1 MIWVCHPTGNEF
13 VRALLTACERTGADY
28 RFYTTLGR
36 PRGRGGRLLRRREYP
51 LEARRL
57 RTRPLRELVRL
68 LASRLGWR
76 GLVAP
81 GTGWAGVDAVYGD
94 FDRSVARGL
103 RAAGGTVTA
112 VHAYEDGAREIFE
125 AAAALGVRRSYELPI
140 AYWETSRRIL
150 TEEAARLPA
159 WEPTLGATRDSAEK
173 CARKTREAELADV
186 IVCPSAFVCDSLPA
200 AWRGKAVLAPFG
212 SPPAAPPPADPPPP
226 RPPGGPLR
234 VLFAGSLSQRK
245 GLADLF
251 AALRLLPRGLAEL
264 VLLGAPCAPPEF
276 YRREYPE
283 FTYLETRPHPE
294 VLAAM
299 RTCDVLCL
307 PSLVEGRALVVQEAM
322 SQGLPVII
330 TPPTGAADL
339 VADGRNGFVVPV
351 RAPAAIAEKLA
362 WLAEHRAELP
372 ELGRAAQQAAA
383 RLTWTAYAAI
393 VLAAVQGPGGQ
404 AAAG

>member
-1 MIWVCHPTGNEF
+1 MIWISHPTGNEF
-13 VRALLTACERTGADY
+13 VRALLAACERGGED
-28 RFYTTLGR
+28 FLFHTTVGR
-36 PRGRGGRLLRRREYP
+36 PRGRGGRLLGRREYP
-51 LEARRL
+51 IAPGRLE
-57 RTRPLRELVRL
+57 TRPARELVRL
-68 LASRLGWR
+68 LAAKLGGR
-76 GLVAP
+76 GLTAHE
-81 GTGWAGVDAVYGD
+81 TGWASVDAVYQD
-94 FDRSVARGL
+94 LDRHVARRL
-103 RAAGGTVTA
+103 RDAGRAVRA
-112 VHAYEDGAREIFE
+112 VHAYEDGAHETFA

-159 WEPTLGATRDSAEK
+159 WEPTLGATRDSAAK

-186 IVCPSAFVCDSLPA
+186 IVCPSRFVAGSLPP

-212 SPPAAPPPADPPPP
+212 SPPAPDPGEPGRPA
-226 RPPGGPLR
+226 GGRPLR

-251 AALRLLPRGLAEL
+251 VALRLLPRGTAEL
-264 VLLGAPCAPPEF
+264 VLLGAPCAPPGF
-276 YRREYPE
+276 YRREYPD
-283 FTYLETRPHPE
+283 FTYLPTRPHPE

-322 SQGLPVII
+322 SQGLPVIV
-330 TPPTGAADL
+330 TPHTGADDL

-362 WLAEHRAELP
+362 WLADHPAARP
-372 ELGRAAQQAAA
+372 EMGRAARDAAA
-383 RLTWTAYAAI
+383 RLTWPAYAAA
-393 VLAAVQGPGGQ
+393 VLAAVRGV
-404 AAAG
+404 A